1 MSVTAHFDADTSAF
15 RAEVQKAEQQV
26 TQFEAATTTTGTAIV
41 GMGTTT
47 TKTATQVNTMTESF
61 RQVDGVLNAVGIHL
75 GPAVKGLEDVRA
87 AAGKSATE
95 LGLFGTA
102 GLVAGAAMAGW
113 KIGEGIH
120 DLVQKFWDL
129 DGAIANATTKLMG
142 WADVGAAQAAAQSD
156 TLAAAT
162 KHLREMTGDAT
173 ATVTD
178 FSKAVQ
184 INTEWLAW
192 HKKGAKDN
200 ADALKEWEKA
210 SAAVAVAAQNHAA
223 VLQTINGS
231 TVEAAK
237 FALAHGVAL
246 DTVRIAYGLTAA
258 QIAAVEA
265 ALKSEQEAAKASE
278 KEHARITAELKE
290 HWDAVLKIRDEA
302 LGKDAIEKAT
312 QWTEA
317 IQLLGG
323 SVKSLSHEQLV
334 DLQKA
339 MTEAMTA
346 MARTGNLT
354 AEGAA
359 QFTAFATA
367 AANAETALRPVVTAT
382 NDLVTAQA
390 ALVAEA
396 DAATAALKKQGEE
409 AEAAARAVSS
419 GWGMHPGGQAPA
431 SSGLTQVSR
440 IGGDQFLVNPQ
451 TGEVIQKLQRQFG
464 DGFLGWGPQ
473 GPPPTV
479 NLTVDGN
486 ILGTQDGLAKLIGDA
501 LTYSYRTGG
510 SRLPA

>member
-1 MSVTAHFDADTSAF
+1 MAITAQFDADFSQF
-15 RAEVQKAEQQV
+15 NSEVGKAEQSL
-26 TQFEAATTTTGTAIV
+26 TGLELSTAKTSTAIV

-47 TKTATQVNTMTESF
+47 TQTTTQFNTLSGSF
-61 RQVDGVLNAVGIHL
+61 RQFDGVLNAVGIHI
-75 GPAVKGLEDVRA
+75 GPAIKGMEDLGA
-87 AAGKSATE
+87 AAGKSVSE
-95 LGLFGTA
+95 IGLFGAA
-102 GLVAGAAMAGW
+102 GLTLGAAMAGW
-113 KIGEGIH
+113 KIGTVIH
-120 DLVQKFWDL
+120 DLIQKFVDL
-129 DGAIANATTKLMG
+129 DGAIANAATKLG
-142 WADVGAAQAAAQSD
+142 LWADVGAAQAAAKAD

-162 KHLREMTGDAT
+162 QHLREMTGDAT

-184 INTEWLAW
+184 INTEWLAQ

-200 ADALKEWEKA
+200 AEALKEWEKA
-210 SAAVAVAAQNHAA
+210 SAAVGVAAQNHAA

-323 SVKSLSHEQLV
+323 SVKTLSESQLT
-334 DLQKA
+334 DLKKV
-339 MTEAMTA
+339 MDEAMTA
-346 MARTGNLT
+346 MARNGNLT
-354 AEGAA
+354 ME
-359 QFTAFATA
+359 QA
-367 AANAETALRPVVTAT
+367 AAFNTFSAAAAAAETALRPVVTVT
-382 NDLVTAQA
+382 DDLVTAQA

-409 AEAAARAVSS
+409 ADAAAKKVTS
-419 GWGMHPGGQAPA
+419 GWGLHPGGQGPA

-486 ILGTQDGLAKLIGDA
+486 ILGTQDGLAKLVGDA
-501 LTYSYRTGG
+501 VTYAYRTGG
-510 SRLPA
+510 GRLPA